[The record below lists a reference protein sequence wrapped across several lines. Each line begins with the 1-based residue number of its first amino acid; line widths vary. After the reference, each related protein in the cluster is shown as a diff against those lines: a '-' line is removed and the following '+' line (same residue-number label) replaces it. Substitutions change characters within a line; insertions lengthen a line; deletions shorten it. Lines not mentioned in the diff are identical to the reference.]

1 MSVSL
6 VLGGIADAVFDL
18 ASAAAR
24 KSALCERCSPTTPS
38 YGLLVSYS
46 LLQNHFILQLHL

>member
-18 ASAAAR
+18 ASAAAG
-24 KSALCERCSPTTPS
+24 KPALCESCSPTTPKC
-38 YGLLVSYS
+38 GLLVSYS
-46 LLQNHFILQLHL
+46 LLQNHLILRLHL